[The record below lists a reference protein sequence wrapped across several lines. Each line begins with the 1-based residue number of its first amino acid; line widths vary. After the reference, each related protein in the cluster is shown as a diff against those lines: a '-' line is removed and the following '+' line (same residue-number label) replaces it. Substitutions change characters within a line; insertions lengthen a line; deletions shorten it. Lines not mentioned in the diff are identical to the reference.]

1 LLRESHIR
9 PYCLALLAMPLPLAK
24 YCLTLRRTAI
34 PVESCSKGHHV
45 RAAALYRG
53 LKQNFAG
60 DWRRVPRLCLAVVAC
75 LAQLPGPVPHFQVPL
90 HPIFSNAGTNGAA
103 GAAPASL
110 AARQSGV
117 PCALH
122 GARTSPDNGANS
134 PAPCPNGDCPFCP
147 CPCYAPLQCAL
158 GVLPQGMS
166 RAAYAPSFSAIPL
179 PPIRLG
185 SALRFAVI
193 AGQPRAP
200 PILI

>member
-1 LLRESHIR
+1 MV
-9 PYCLALLAMPLPLAK
+9 Y
-24 YCLTLRRTAI
+24 TAGA
-34 PVESCSKGHHV
+34 E
-45 RAAALYRG
+45 
-53 LKQNFAG
+53 
-60 DWRRVPRLCLAVVAC
+60 
-75 LAQLPGPVPHFQVPL
+75 
-90 HPIFSNAGTNGAA
+90 GAA

-122 GARTSPDNGANS
+122 GARASPDYGTNS

-147 CPCYAPLQCAL
+147 CPCCAPLHAAI
-158 GVLPQGMS
+158 GILPQV
-166 RAAYAPSFSAIPL
+166 AARTEYAPSFSAISL